1 MAILNIAAYLFV
13 SIADP
18 PALAAVLR
26 ARCEARG
33 VLGSILV
40 SPEGV
45 NLFLAGAADEVDGFL
60 ADLRADARFSGLR
73 EKRSWS
79 ASVPFR
85 RLLIKV
91 KPEIITFK
99 QDGLDPANV
108 RAPSVTPADLRRWLD
123 QGHDDDGRPVVL
135 VDTRNDEELAYGTFR
150 GALQLG
156 IDKFTELPDA
166 LEAHR
171 DELAGKAVVTF
182 CTGGI
187 RCEKAAPWMVNH
199 GYQNVLQLEGG
210 ILGYFEREG
219 GAHYDGGCFVFDER
233 VSLGPDL
240 APVAGAK
247 RMYFRGQGQEGYVQG

>member
-1 MAILNIAAYLFV
+1 MAVLNIAAYLFV

-18 PALAAVLR
+18 RGLAAVLR
-26 ARCEARG
+26 DRCEARD
-33 VLGSILV
+33 LRGSILV
-40 SPEGV
+40 SPEGI
-45 NLFLAGAADEVDGFL
+45 NLFLAGAAEQVDGFL
-60 ADLRADARFSGLR
+60 ADLRADARFAALR

-79 ASVPFR
+79 EAVPFR

-99 QDGLDPANV
+99 QDGLDPAHV

-123 QGHDDDGRPVVL
+123 QGHDDAGRPVVM

-156 IDKFTELPDA
+156 IDKFTDLPDA
-166 LEAHR
+166 LEPHR
-171 DELAGKAVVTF
+171 EDLAGKAVVTF

-233 VSLGPDL
+233 ISLGPDL
-240 APVAGAK
+240 APVASAR
-247 RMYFRGQGQEGYVQG
+247 RMYFRGAPGEGYLQG